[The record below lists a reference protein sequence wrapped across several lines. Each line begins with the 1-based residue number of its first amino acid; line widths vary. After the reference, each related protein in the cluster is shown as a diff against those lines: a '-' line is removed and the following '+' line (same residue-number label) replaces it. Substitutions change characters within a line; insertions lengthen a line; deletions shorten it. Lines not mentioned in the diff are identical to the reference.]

1 MPRALVRGRL
11 GFQAAG
17 KPRASYFAV
26 PSIAAAAFA
35 TLLVVLPSPFTDPI
49 ETGSTFEVRRIDGS
63 ENHLDNPRLGAAGSD
78 YRRQIESDE
87 VLDFQRPHPREVS
100 NRVHGVP
107 EEVWTQP
114 DPQGRSVLFAV
125 FGQFLSHDITLRAKL
140 QRPRFVRVQGGDPMF
155 SAGAMLPYHSNAPH
169 PLTSQ
174 SFNRVTAWIDASMV
188 YGSDVCRAAA
198 LRSFVGGRLRISD
211 GEQLPIYGRDIER
224 QVCVAPAIEFP
235 GCPEELEN
243 ENPRREPP
251 TALFLAGDV
260 RANENPVLLSLHTV
274 FLREHN
280 RRAQELKENH
290 PDWTDEQLYQEARRW
305 VGALL
310 QAITYEEYLPILL
323 GRHVMPPRVRYRPE
337 LAGQVS
343 VEFAAAAFRF
353 GHSQLGPT
361 LFRNAPDGTRF
372 EFSDVSLKAGFFA
385 TPVYL
390 QAGGGPGAWLL
401 GASAFRA
408 QAVDRFVIDDLRNY
422 MFGGLRGGLDVAT
435 INIAVGRETLSG
447 GWNDYRRAFGLP
459 SSESFEALVPD
470 PELAAALK
478 ALYGEVNLLDP
489 WVALLVESSPQSHE
503 GSVHGETLRG
513 ALVDAFV
520 RLRDGDRFFYEHD
533 PALRALRVTI
543 RQTRLSDV
551 IQRNLRGRYT
561 TGTLSEEVFLSQ
573 IEEPRR

>member
-11 GFQAAG
+11 GFQAGG
-17 KPRASYFAV
+17 KLRAPYFAV
-26 PSIAAAAFA
+26 ASIAAAAFA
-35 TLLVVLPSPFTDPI
+35 ALLAVLPSPSLDRVEPR
-49 ETGSTFEVRRIDGS
+49 SAFEVRRIDGS
-63 ENHLDNPRLGAAGSD
+63 NNHLQNPRLGAAGSD
-78 YRRQIESDE
+78 YRREIESND

-100 NRVHGVP
+100 NRIHGVP
-107 EEVWTQP
+107 AEVWTQP

-140 QRPRFVRVQGGDPMF
+140 ARPGFVRVPRGDPMF
-155 SAGAMLPYHSNAPH
+155 SAGAMLPYRSNALH

-198 LRSFVGGRLRISD
+198 LRSFVGGRLRISE
-211 GEQLPIYGRDIER
+211 GGQLPVYGRDFER
-224 QVCVAPAIEFP
+224 LICVAPAIEFP

-243 ENPRREPP
+243 ENPRREPLI
-251 TALFLAGDV
+251 ALFLAGDV

-280 RRAQELKENH
+280 RRAQELQKSH
-290 PDWTDEQLYQEARRW
+290 PSWSDERIYQEARRW
-305 VGALL
+305 VGALI
-310 QAITYEEYLPILL
+310 QAITYEEYLPTLL
-323 GRHVMPPRVRYRPE
+323 GHDAMPSRVRYRPE

-385 TPVYL
+385 TPLYL

-435 INIAVGRETLSG
+435 MNIAVGRETLSG

-459 SSESFEALVPD
+459 PSESFEALVPD
-470 PELAAALK
+470 PELAAALE
-478 ALYGEVNLLDP
+478 ALYGEVNLMDP
-489 WVALLVESSPQSHE
+489 WVALLVESPPQSHE
-503 GSVHGETLRG
+503 SSVHGETLRG
-513 ALVDAFV
+513 ALVDGFV
-520 RLRDGDRFFYEHD
+520 RLRDGDRFFYERD
-533 PALRALRVTI
+533 PALRSLRATI
-543 RQTRLSDV
+543 RQTRLGDV
-551 IQRNLRGRYT
+551 IRRNLRGHYA
-561 TGTLSEEVFLSQ
+561 TGTLSEQVFLSQ
-573 IEEPRR
+573 VDEPRR